1 VKLFIYKFSFGSFL
15 KGQDEDFLD
24 SPDCIRFLMKLMRP
38 SRPPIQKEKLSMVG
52 SRLLALDSI
61 PKPNKV
67 EPSSAGADH
76 GGIVDKVK
84 QLLSITK
91 GWKDGVMTSSDHCA
105 SFPAEALS
113 SEWLVLLTLEK
124 ACLSTVVLEGV
135 LHIPEI
141 VSTLSSFLTLYIKR
155 GNLQSSKI
163 PLAFSLYPDNL
174 GAIHLLQG

>member
-1 VKLFIYKFSFGSFL
+1 MFWGVCISVLIFLLCL

-24 SPDCIRFLMKLMRP
+24 SPDCIRFLLKLMGP
-38 SRPPIQKEKLSMVG
+38 SRPPIQKEKLSLVG
-52 SRLLALDSI
+52 SRLLALGSI
-61 PKPNKV
+61 PKPNKA
-67 EPSSAGADH
+67 EPLSTDSDH

-91 GWKDGVMTSSDHCA
+91 GWRDGIMTSNDHCA

-135 LHIPEI
+135 VHFPEI
-141 VSTLSSFLTLYIKR
+141 F
-155 GNLQSSKI
+155 
-163 PLAFSLYPDNL
+163 
-174 GAIHLLQG
+174 